1 MCLILR
7 LIEGAGNDHLIVVF
21 YLLWT
26 FLYCNFCSNKIRC
39 FTQNVNLCLQQ
50 GVLFLPVFSS
60 MKRLLRYNFGS
71 VAIGSLIVS
80 IIGSTQ
86 PILKSLRQ
94 RLKVADVRPE
104 NWFGKVAYY
113 TAQYTLASIGW
124 TIRHVNRNAY
134 ILVNSSSRY

>member
-1 MCLILR
+1 MFHSYIY
-7 LIEGAGNDHLIVVF
+7 I
-21 YLLWT
+21 
-26 FLYCNFCSNKIRC
+26 
-39 FTQNVNLCLQQ
+39 CLQQ

-80 IIGSTQ
+80 VIGSTQ

-134 ILVNSSSRY
+134 ILVNSSSRYKLL